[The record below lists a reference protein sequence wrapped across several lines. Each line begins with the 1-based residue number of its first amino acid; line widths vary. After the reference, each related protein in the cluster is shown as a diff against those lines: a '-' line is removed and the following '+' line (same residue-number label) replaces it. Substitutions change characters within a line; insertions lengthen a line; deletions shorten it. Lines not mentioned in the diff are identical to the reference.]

1 MFWVI
6 LLIIGI
12 AFVII
17 GLHICDISGFND
29 AVLVAGSSLSV
40 IGLLAGLASIIMLIS
55 IPLEIA
61 KMKEMQR
68 SREYFTSE
76 KLNEFNA
83 FVAETKTFPFMYW
96 GYDLT
101 GIEYIKPSEGDFVK
115 VECKK

>member
-1 MFWVI
+1 MFWFI

-17 GLHICDISGFND
+17 GLHICDRSGYSD
-29 AVLVAGSSLSV
+29 IATIIGGALS
-40 IGLLAGLASIIMLIS
+40 ITGILAGLASITLLIMT
-55 IPLEIA
+55 PLEIA
-61 KMKEMQR
+61 KYKEMQR

-101 GIEYIKPSEGDFVK
+101 GIEYIKPSKGDSVK
-115 VECKK
+115 VEVKK

>member
-1 MFWVI
+1 MFWGI
-6 LLIIGI
+6 LLIVGV
-12 AFVII
+12 ALVIL
-17 GLHICDISGFND
+17 GLFICDRSGYND
-29 AVLVAGSSLSV
+29 AVLITGTVASV
-40 IGLLAGLASIIMLIS
+40 IGFLVCLASITLFIM

-61 KMKEMQR
+61 KYKEMQR

-101 GIEYIKPSEGDFVK
+101 GIEYIKPSEGDSVK
-115 VECKK
+115 VEVKK